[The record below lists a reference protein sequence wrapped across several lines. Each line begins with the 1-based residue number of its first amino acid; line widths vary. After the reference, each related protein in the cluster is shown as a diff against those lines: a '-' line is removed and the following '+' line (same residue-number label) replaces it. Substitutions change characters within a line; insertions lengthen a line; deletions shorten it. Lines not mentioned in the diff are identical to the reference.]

1 MDYWLLATWSTTS
14 DALSTVMFG
23 SIFTFGLIWNIIWA
37 AIAIFMIIVRWKLF
51 TKAKLPGWGAI
62 IPFYNVYLSFK
73 LAWRPGLRVL
83 WILFPPVFLV
93 LTIIMYFDIA
103 KRFNKHRTFG
113 LWILFLK
120 IIFLPILAFDK
131 KAKRHPKKK

>member
-1 MDYWLLATWSTTS
+1 MDYTMLTWVGWTEAISATLQASMIWFW
-14 DALSTVMFG
+14 VV
-23 SIFTFGLIWNIIWA
+23 WNIIWA
-37 AIAIFMIIVRWKLF
+37 AIVIFMIVTQWKLF
-51 TKAKLPGWGAI
+51 RKANLPGWGI
-62 IPFYNVYLSFK
+62 LIPFYNTYLSFK

-83 WILFPPVFLV
+83 WILFPPVFIV
-93 LTIIMYFDIA
+93 LAIMMSFDIA

-131 KAKRHPKKK
+131 KAIWHPKKK